1 MRYHLATYGCQMN
14 EYDSAMIAQMLARFG
29 TVSVSSP
36 ENADVIIVNTCSVR
50 EKAEETAIA
59 RIFQFKP
66 VKQANP
72 GLKIIIVGCMA
83 KNRGEELLKK
93 LKFVDF
99 IVGPDQYRKIP
110 ELLELPKRK
119 RLAFLDFDLE
129 ENYVGESAK
138 ILTPFS
144 THITIQRGC
153 NKRCSYCIVP
163 YVRGP
168 EKYRLSSDILRE
180 VNEAAAQGV
189 SEIMLLGQT
198 VNAYRDGNETFASLL
213 NRVSEIEGIKR
224 IRFTSPHPR
233 HYTQEL
239 LEVLTQNPKVCHHAH
254 IPLQSGSNA
263 ILKKMRRQHDMETYY
278 GIIDYL
284 RSADPLYHIST
295 DIICGFVGESEK
307 DFEET
312 LEAVERVQFDTAFM
326 FVYSPRR
333 GTESFKE
340 TEILTEDEKKER
352 HTRLT
357 EIQNAITL
365 KRNKLMLGRT
375 ETLLVER
382 LSSRDSSEMMG
393 KTDNFKKV
401 IFKPEGNVKPGDYVK
416 CKIDDIRG
424 WTLRGTLE
432 TNE

>member
-1 MRYHLATYGCQMN
+1 MN

-29 TVSVSSP
+29 AVSVSSP

-72 GLKIIIVGCMA
+72 DLKIIIVGCMA